1 LGKKGQLI
9 SVNLRR
15 ITFPDQCPVCGA
27 PATDEGTIAA
37 IPRVDRIKALET
49 YDSPASARP
58 IGPAG
63 PIAPMTPTSWIL
75 IPACELHAISL
86 EEVIR
91 FRSLAALCNGILIVL
106 TLFLGPIN
114 LIALIAG
121 LPVDPGWLLVIA
133 FMGLMAVV
141 TYYLSGPTTLERAVS
156 VFDIDRN
163 TGFLILKIANPD
175 YAERLLELNPMIAER
190 IGKQ

>member
-1 LGKKGQLI
+1 MI
-9 SVNLRR
+9 SINLRR
-15 ITFPDQCPVCGA
+15 TTFPDQCPVCGA
-27 PATDEGTIAA
+27 SATDEGTIAA
-37 IPRVDRIKALET
+37 IPRVERIKALET
-49 YDSPASARP
+49 YDSPAAARP
-58 IGPAG
+58 IGP
-63 PIAPMTPTSWIL
+63 PRSLPSMTSWIS

-114 LIALIAG
+114 LIALVAG

-133 FMGLMAVV
+133 FIAVMAVV
-141 TYYLSGPTTLERAVS
+141 TYYLAGPTTLERAVS

-163 TGFLILKIANPD
+163 TGFLILKISNER

-190 IGKQ
+190 ISNL